1 MGASGAGKTTL
12 LDVLG
17 ARKDDG
23 KIEGDITVDG
33 RPPGPSFQRTCGYVG
48 QMDVH
53 EYVFSCRGW
62 ASISETDAFGPDYRP
77 TQTIREAFMF
87 SARLRQPR
95 DTPDD
100 EIESYVDKVIEI
112 LELEELADAIIG
124 VPGAGLSIEQR
135 FVAGSFET
143 FQDPSLTSSS

>member
-1 MGASGAGKTTL
+1 MRRSDDNMFFLTLLTPRFQAMLALMGASGAGKTTL

-53 EYVFSCRGW
+53 E
-62 ASISETDAFGPDYRP
+62 
-77 TQTIREAFMF
+77 
-87 SARLRQPR
+87 
-95 DTPDD
+95 
-100 EIESYVDKVIEI
+100 
-112 LELEELADAIIG
+112 
-124 VPGAGLSIEQR
+124 
-135 FVAGSFET
+135 
-143 FQDPSLTSSS
+143 